1 MEQKIA
7 ELWQKYRKDRDLE
20 TRNKL
25 VMEYIG
31 LVSQT
36 ISKLSLPNH
45 IVINNE
51 DFKSVG
57 IMALVEAVEKY
68 EEVHGSKFETYAY
81 TRIQGSIRDE
91 LRNFDLLT
99 RTARKKVL
107 DIYRTREELI
117 RQNNREVTID
127 EIREKLNLTEEQFKA
142 YMQALDAS
150 NAFYSLSDTKKA
162 LSDEEEDFNDYIE
175 EIPDPSDESVLET
188 MEKNQRRE
196 FIYQYLQ
203 NLPRKKRLVLMFLYY
218 EELSPKQI
226 SQVLNISEGR
236 ISQIHSEVIR
246 DLRKKL
252 IEFDYV

>member
-1 MEQKIA
+1 MEPKA
-7 ELWQKYRKDRDLE
+7 ADLWKKYMKDRDLE

-25 VMEYIG
+25 VLEYIS
-31 LVSQT
+31 LVSQI

-57 IMALVEAVEKY
+57 ILALVDAIEKY

-107 DIYRTREELI
+107 DIYKTREVLT
-117 RQNNREVTID
+117 RHHNREVTID
-127 EIREKLNLTEEQFKA
+127 EIRKKLDLTEDQFKS

-150 NAFYSLSDTKKA
+150 NAFYSLSDTKRA
-162 LSDEEEDFNDYIE
+162 SNDDEDDFNDFIE
-175 EIPDPSDESVLET
+175 EIPDPSDENVLET

-196 FIYQYLQ
+196 FIYNFLQ
-203 NLPRKKRLVLMFLYY
+203 KLPRKKRLVLMFTYY

-226 SQVLNISEGR
+226 SQILEISEGR
-236 ISQIHSEVIR
+236 ISQIHSEVVR
-246 DLRKKL
+246 ELRKKL
-252 IEFDYV
+252 IELDYV

>member
-31 LVSQT
+31 IVSQT

-45 IVINNE
+45 IVINND
-51 DFKSVG
+51 DFKSIG
-57 IMALVEAVEKY
+57 IMALVEAIEKY

-99 RTARKKVL
+99 RTARRKVL
-107 DIYRTREELI
+107 DIYRTREELV
-117 RQNNREVTID
+117 RQHNREVTID
-127 EIREKLNLTEEQFKA
+127 EIREKLNLSEEQFKA

-150 NAFYSLSDTKKA
+150 NAFYSLSDTKKTT
-162 LSDEEEDFNDYIE
+162 SDEDDEFNDYIE
-175 EIPDPSDESVLET
+175 EIPDPSDESALET
-188 MEKNQRRE
+188 IEKNQRKE
-196 FIYQYLQ
+196 FIYDYLQ
-203 NLPRKKRLVLMFLYY
+203 KLPRKKRLVLMFLYY
-218 EELSPKQI
+218 EELTPKQI